1 VIALLLACAAQKES
15 PESPLIHPVVEASA
29 PSERPLLGVEVQAPV
44 APVAIE
50 VLAPAPDTV
59 LTPGQDLRVQGKA
72 TVWEGALVV
81 ELLASDELMAKEL
94 VTASS
99 AAPGRGSF
107 EVSIPVPEGQSGG
120 PWRLR
125 VYSSS
130 PKDGAPIN
138 TVEVP
143 LSGP

>member
-1 VIALLLACAAQKES
+1 MILLLLACGQKEPAQAAPP
-15 PESPLIHPVVEASA
+15 PEPV
-29 PSERPLLGVEVQAPV
+29 LLGVDVKPPEP
-44 APVAIE
+44 PKAIE
-50 VLAPAPDTV
+50 VSHPTPGTV
-59 LTPGQDLRVQGKA
+59 LVPGEELKVSGSA

-81 ELLASDELMAKEL
+81 ELAASDELMVKEL

-107 EVSIPVPEGQSGG
+107 ELAIPVPEGQSGG
-120 PWRLR
+120 PWTLK

-130 PKDGAPIN
+130 PKDGSPIN
-138 TVEVP
+138 VVEVP